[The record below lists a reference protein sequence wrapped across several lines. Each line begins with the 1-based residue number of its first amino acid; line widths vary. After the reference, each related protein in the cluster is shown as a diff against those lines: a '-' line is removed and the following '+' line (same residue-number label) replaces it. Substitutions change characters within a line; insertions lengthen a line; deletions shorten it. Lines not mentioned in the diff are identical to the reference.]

1 MSKRHLFSRFSLLI
15 ERDRQFE
22 RAIGLPHHQPMPGSA
37 MDRAF
42 FVYEYQ
48 RVGIEG
54 AVGFTCATDMN
65 QGSAVLAL

>member
-1 MSKRHLFSRFSLLI
+1 
-15 ERDRQFE
+15 
-22 RAIGLPHHQPMPGSA
+22 

-54 AVGFTCATDMN
+54 TVRFAYATDVN
-65 QGSAVLAL
+65 QGSAMLPL